1 MKTVLFLML
10 FGMGA
15 QGHNSEVV
23 KQEQSVKMNQ
33 ETVLAAE
40 VQLTSNHKFVKGSI
54 YCLTQD
60 SGQLVPVKF
69 VFAGIANGKG
79 EFAQNTMFTTVEKG
93 SRLSVRKG
101 FTHKV
106 DIPGLGTAYVKIP

>member
-10 FGMGA
+10 FGMGS
-15 QGHNSEVV
+15 QQEPI
-23 KQEQSVKMNQ
+23 QTLRTEQSVKMSQ

-40 VQLTSNHKFVKGSI
+40 VQLSSNHKWIKGSV

-60 SGQLVPVKF
+60 SGQLVPIKF
-69 VFAGIANGKG
+69 VFAGV
-79 EFAQNTMFTTVEKG
+79 VEKG
-93 SRLSVRKG
+93 SRLAVRKG

-106 DIPGLGTAYVKIP
+106 DVPGLGTAYVKVP

>member
-10 FGMGA
+10 FGLGA
-15 QGHNSEVV
+15 QGHNSNPV
-23 KQEQSVKMNQ
+23 KSEQSVKMSQ

-40 VQLTSNHKFVKGSI
+40 VQLTSNQKWVKGSI

-60 SGQLVPVKF
+60 SGQLVPIKF
-69 VFAGIANGKG
+69 VFASVANGKG
-79 EFAQNTMFTTVEKG
+79 EFAQNSEFTALEKG
-93 SRLSVRKG
+93 SRLTVRKG

-106 DIPGLGTAYVKIP
+106 NIPGLGNAYVKMP

>member
-10 FGMGA
+10 FGMGS
-15 QGHNSEVV
+15 QGHNSVPI
-23 KQEQSVKMNQ
+23 KSEQTVKMGQ

-40 VQLTSNHKFVKGSI
+40 VQLTSNQKFVKGSI

-60 SGQLVPVKF
+60 SGQLVPIKF
-69 VFAGIANGKG
+69 VFAGVANGKG
-79 EFAQNTMFTTVEKG
+79 EFAQNTEFTTMEKG
-93 SRLSVRKG
+93 NRLSIRKG

-106 DIPGLGTAYVKIP
+106 NIPGLGNAYVKIP

>member
-10 FGMGA
+10 FGMGS
-15 QGHNSEVV
+15 QQEPI
-23 KQEQSVKMNQ
+23 QTLRTEQSVKMSQ

-40 VQLTSNHKFVKGSI
+40 VQLSSNHKWIKGSV

-60 SGQLVPVKF
+60 SGQLVPIKF
-69 VFAGIANGKG
+69 VFAGVANGKG
-79 EFAQNTMFTTVEKG
+79 EFAQNTEFTTVEKG
-93 SRLSVRKG
+93 SRLAVRKG

-106 DIPGLGTAYVKIP
+106 DVPGLGTAYVKVP